1 MEFETS
7 YLCTKS
13 LYLHL
18 LGCSQ
23 KATEWPSFSVCY
35 NSVGGSHWQSVPQ
48 RQWNMRHTQQ
58 HRPHQRPGTQERG
71 EKHSLKERLWKEYS
85 GTPGKDIIHELRM
98 IKYLQKFN
106 SISSRRV
113 SIEVFFR
120 IFLCCTTEER
130 TFLEGEDF
138 TGIISQRF
146 SAFYKATGQQIQ
158 LNLENYLK
166 IWALNE
172 SLYDLFR
179 CKFYFI
185 DNIAGQRRGRE
196 REREREREGEGGRE
210 RGREGGW
217 EGQTDRGRVPMITD
231 VSWQVSLYYRFL
243 LIFLVEYERKL
254 VRLSLK
260 TTISFN

>member
-106 SISSRRV
+106 SISSRRF
-113 SIEVFFR
+113 SIEVFFPGY
-120 IFLCCTTEER
+120 FCVEQLKKEHSWNAK
-130 TFLEGEDF
+130 
-138 TGIISQRF
+138 ISQET
-146 SAFYKATGQQIQ
+146 S
-158 LNLENYLK
+158 
-166 IWALNE
+166 
-172 SLYDLFR
+172 
-179 CKFYFI
+179 
-185 DNIAGQRRGRE
+185 RRGFQLFIKQP
-196 REREREREGEGGRE
+196 G
-210 RGREGGW
+210 
-217 EGQTDRGRVPMITD
+217 
-231 VSWQVSLYYRFL
+231 S
-243 LIFLVEYERKL
+243 K
-254 VRLSLK
+254 
-260 TTISFN
+260 FNWT